1 MEFAPTRKSVG
12 LENLLEQVTITR
24 YSALMLFHDAF
35 YRFVPIDNPETL
47 VTHLET
53 VCAGAGVLGSILV
66 ATEGINGMLCGTEA
80 QLQTVRDA
88 LEADSRFQNLFY
100 KRTSCSQ
107 QVFKRL
113 KVKLKPEIVPLGIPG
128 IDASTHKGTDLSPLE
143 WREMLKRDDVIV
155 IDNRNSFEFELGH
168 FKGALNPGMEHF
180 RDFAVY
186 MEAHLPEWQAEN
198 KTVAMYCT
206 GGIRCEKTSAWLA
219 MKGVQILQ
227 LEGGILNYFQS
238 LEDAELEY
246 NGSCFVFDAREV
258 LDTKAQEVQEYDV
271 SRVNSVEKLFSSS
284 RK

>member
-1 MEFAPTRKSVG
+1 
-12 LENLLEQVTITR
+12 
-24 YSALMLFHDAF
+24 MLFHDAF
-35 YRFVPIDNPETL
+35 YRFVPVDDPESL

-53 VCAGAGVLGSILV
+53 VCTGAVVLGSILV
-66 ATEGINGMLCGTEA
+66 ATEGINGMLCGTDA

-88 LEADSRFQNLFY
+88 LEADSRFQYLFY

-186 MEAHLPEWQAEN
+186 MEAHLSEWQAEN

-219 MKGVQILQ
+219 MKGIQILQ

-238 LEDAELEY
+238 LEDADLEY
-246 NGSCFVFDAREV
+246 EGSCFVFDAREV
-258 LDTKAQEVQEYDV
+258 LDTKAKEVQEYDV